1 MIFRQEILKDLG
13 LDDSLVKPS
22 YVINVSSLQ
31 QKIEKEIWSEPEIE
45 YHKDNEIFLENI
57 LREFKILTGEADA

>member
-1 MIFRQEILKDLG
+1 MRFQMLG

-31 QKIEKEIWSEPEIE
+31 ERIRSRKTASPELRYHEENEAFLAGIIKEIRMITRKSV
-45 YHKDNEIFLENI
+45 
-57 LREFKILTGEADA
+57 